1 MKEKDCS
8 PDLVTYNLIIGG
20 LLEQGEVDEVFNLK
34 NEMVA
39 TGIKVDVE
47 TFICIIKGLC
57 KLGEFKD
64 AIKLLG
70 GMKDDG
76 VLPDANCYYPI
87 IRDLCKAKRIE
98 EVWDLIAQM
107 VENGVKPNSCTFGTL
122 RSAFATKKNVT
133 MYFKKSIDHGIIPD
147 KGILATLFEG
157 ACGRGNTRGVLSIMI
172 NVIDDSILGDSLHI
186 YNELIQ
192 RLLQC
197 DKMHLA
203 MELLSEIHKK
213 ELIPDCNTYSYL
225 IFGFIDKG
233 NEEKAHLLFNEMQQ
247 RSVCPND
254 VTFSKMLQT
263 RLPSRRKI
271 LVKRWLQVMKKKEGV
286 TLV

>member
-64 AIKLLG
+64 VIKILG
-70 GMKDDG
+70 
-76 VLPDANCYYPI
+76 
-87 IRDLCKAKRIE
+87 
-98 EVWDLIAQM
+98 
-107 VENGVKPNSCTFGTL
+107 
-122 RSAFATKKNVT
+122 
-133 MYFKKSIDHGIIPD
+133 
-147 KGILATLFEG
+147 
-157 ACGRGNTRGVLSIMI
+157 
-172 NVIDDSILGDSLHI
+172 DDSILRDSLHI

-247 RSVCPND
+247 RNVCPND